1 MFLQFA
7 DLEVIGV
14 VQPRFVRSPESRKT
28 AQPKPPTSTAPPPAS
43 RPRPEL
49 LASTVN
55 IEIGGS
61 KTTRDL
67 GIKSVKG
74 GLLMRSIEFGELAS
88 GAGIGVIG
96 ADSVLEW
103 LYCRKSSSASLVAF
117 ALGIKGAG

>member
-1 MFLQFA
+1 M
-7 DLEVIGV
+7 GV
-14 VQPRFVRSPESRKT
+14 VQPRLVRSPESRKT

-43 RPRPEL
+43 RQRPEL

-55 IEIGGS
+55 IEIGGG

-67 GIKSVKG
+67 AREKSVKG
-74 GLLMRSIEFGELAS
+74 GLLMRSIEIGELAS